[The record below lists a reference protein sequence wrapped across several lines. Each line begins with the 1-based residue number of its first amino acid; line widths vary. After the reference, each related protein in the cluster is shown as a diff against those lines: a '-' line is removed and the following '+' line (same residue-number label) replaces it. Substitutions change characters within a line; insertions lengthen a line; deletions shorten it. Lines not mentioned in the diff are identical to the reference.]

1 MFRSTVLGAVAS
13 LLLLVSGCS
22 MPAGP
27 MFGQFYTQVR
37 GPIGGMDNSVKQT
50 KTGSATATG
59 IVGVATGDASLDAA
73 MKAGGITKV
82 HHAESSTMSIMGVY
96 STFTTTVH
104 GE

>member
-1 MFRSTVLGAVAS
+1 MFRSIVLGAVSS
-13 LLLLVSGCS
+13 LLLVVSGCT

-27 MFGQFYTQVR
+27 VFGGIYTQTK
-37 GPIGGMDNSVKQT
+37 GPIGNMDNSVKAT

-82 HHAESSTMSIMGVY
+82 HHAESTTFSVMGVY